1 VTRAGEMDLG
11 TPLQRTAV
19 EKFMPYSFIETNE
32 LAKRFQK
39 EERRHV
45 YSTPKSFLEML
56 KLYQVLLEHKRDTS
70 DYSIGRLKAG
80 LQKMQ
85 ETADAVAEIE
95 AGLKITLED
104 AEVKKTKAEVRD
116 AASELQLCEDG
127 VFTKPHRRDAVVR
140 RRASPRSSA
149 RRRPSSRARRP
160 RPRRRLRWWP

>member
-1 VTRAGEMDLG
+1 MDLG

-116 AASELQLCEDG
+116 AASKFPSISQLELR
-127 VFTKPHRRDAVVR
+127 VTP
-140 RRASPRSSA
+140 P
-149 RRRPSSRARRP
+149 
-160 RPRRRLRWWP
+160 

>member
-1 VTRAGEMDLG
+1 MTRAGEMDLG

-104 AEVKKTKAEVRD
+104 AEVKKTKAEGIAEVVGKEKAFLGVPLCIQTTRGHRTRPGVVSFSSL
-116 AASELQLCEDG
+116 SEFG
-127 VFTKPHRRDAVVR
+127 
-140 RRASPRSSA
+140 
-149 RRRPSSRARRP
+149 
-160 RPRRRLRWWP
+160 PRR

>member
-1 VTRAGEMDLG
+1 
-11 TPLQRTAV
+11 
-19 EKFMPYSFIETNE
+19 MPYSFIETNE

-116 AASELQLCEDG
+116 SALKFPSISQLEFWEDG
-127 VFTKPHRRDAVVR
+127 VFMKPHRRDAVFMIM
-140 RRASPRSSA
+140 RAST
-149 RRRPSSRARRP
+149 RRVREP
-160 RPRRRLRWWP
+160 RPCR

>member
-1 VTRAGEMDLG
+1 
-11 TPLQRTAV
+11 
-19 EKFMPYSFIETNE
+19 MPYSFIETNE

-104 AEVKKTKAEVRD
+104 AEVKKTKAEGIAEVYLGVLKCRGALTPSTRLAFVREG
-116 AASELQLCEDG
+116 AGCFFER
-127 VFTKPHRRDAVVR
+127 F
-140 RRASPRSSA
+140 
-149 RRRPSSRARRP
+149 
-160 RPRRRLRWWP
+160 

>member
-1 VTRAGEMDLG
+1 
-11 TPLQRTAV
+11 
-19 EKFMPYSFIETNE
+19 MPYSFIETNE

-116 AASELQLCEDG
+116 AASKFPSISQLELRGDDG
-127 VFTKPHRRDAVVR
+127 VVR

-149 RRRPSSRARRP
+149 RRRRSWKARRP
-160 RPRRRLRWWP
+160 KPKKKLP

>member
-1 VTRAGEMDLG
+1 MDLG
-11 TPLQRTAV
+11 TPLQRSAV
-19 EKFMPYSFIETNE
+19 ERFMPYSFIETNE

-104 AEVKKTKAEVRD
+104 AEVKKTKAEGIAEV
-116 AASELQLCEDG
+116 SLG
-127 VFTKPHRRDAVVR
+127 VLRCGGAFT
-140 RRASPRSSA
+140 
-149 RRRPSSRARRP
+149 PSTRP
-160 RPRRRLRWWP
+160 RVKTPRRGPLRRCPRPLFS